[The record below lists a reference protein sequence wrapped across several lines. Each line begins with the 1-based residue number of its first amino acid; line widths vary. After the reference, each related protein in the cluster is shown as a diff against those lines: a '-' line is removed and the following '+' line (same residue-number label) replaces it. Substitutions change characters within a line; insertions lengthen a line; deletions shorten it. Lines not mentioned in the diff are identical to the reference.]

1 MAWGKIAVT
10 QPARSNVERAFL
22 PHVHMLR
29 AVAILIVVGAHCWP
43 NFAWTPAET
52 RVIHAVFDIITM
64 VMMFISGLLFQHLSG
79 RFRYARYVKH
89 RFSMIILPY
98 VIVSIPALVI
108 VIFFHHREDVWPWVY
123 DMPAWKQAAFF
134 LLTGK
139 HMAPMWFMP
148 MIALFILAA
157 PAFILIDRRN
167 LYPVVLPVTLLISM
181 WLGRDT
187 DLGLGAGLGGVLGKA
202 VFTLPAYI
210 SGMAFS
216 RYRATIEDWC
226 QRHVLAL
233 ALAVAGLTAVIVAG
247 AYPALDLTMPQKI
260 LFGMLLLTLFQRIDF
275 GPVITRRMGMIADQS
290 FAIYFIHGYVIT
302 ALRLAAD
309 GARPAALAG
318 GIAQPTET
326 AVGLI
331 SLMVFSTLVSL
342 LVVQISRH
350 VFGRR
355 SRMIVGA

>member
-1 MAWGKIAVT
+1 MVRGDIAAIHPGRRGAT
-10 QPARSNVERAFL
+10 RLFL

-43 NFAWTPAET
+43 NFSWTPAQA
-52 RVIHAVFDIITM
+52 RIIHALFDNITM

-79 RFRYARYVKH
+79 HFRYARYVKH

-98 VIVSIPALVI
+98 VIVSIPALAI

-123 DMPAWKQAAFF
+123 AMPAWKQAAFF

-157 PAFILIDRRN
+157 PAFIMVDRLN
-167 LYPVVLPVTLLISM
+167 LYPALLPVTLLIAM
-181 WLGRDT
+181 WLGRDA
-187 DLGLGAGLGGVLGKA
+187 DLGLGGVLGKA
-202 VFTLPAYI
+202 VFTLPAYL

-216 RYRATIEDWC
+216 RHRVALEDWC
-226 QRHVLAL
+226 HRRILL
-233 ALAVAGLTAVIVAG
+233 LGLAVAGLSAVIVA
-247 AYPALDLTMPQKI
+247 ANFTALDLTLPQKI
-260 LFGMLLLTLFQRIDF
+260 LAGVLLLTLFRTIEF
-275 GPVITRRMGMIADQS
+275 GPVFTRRMGMIADES

-302 ALRLAAD
+302 GLRLAAD
-309 GARPAALAG
+309 GAGPAALSHG
-318 GIAQPTET
+318 MAQPTET

-331 SLMVFSTLVSL
+331 SLILFATLVSL
-342 LVVQISRH
+342 LVVYISRH